1 MIRLWDLNRAT
12 VLSELLQ
19 DQGGAG
25 CVALSADGRRLAA
38 GSADGQVRLWEPE
51 SGRLI
56 GEWHAH
62 LGGVICLAFGLDGHA
77 LATGGRDGA
86 VVLWDLARLK
96 ELKRFSSHAGA
107 VSAVAFSPRG
117 DILLTGGEDM
127 TIRIRE
133 TVTGNEQ
140 GRLRGHAGAV
150 TALAH
155 SPVGRLAA
163 SGGWDRSVRIWDLT
177 TGLSKNLSGVGGG
190 VRAIAFSPDGKEL
203 FTGGGKIVRTWE
215 PTSGRPLR
223 QFAALPSAVL
233 SSALLADGSTFA
245 VGTADGMI
253 RLLDIAT
260 GAERNHLEG
269 HRGPVVSLS
278 SGARGRLLVSASSGA
293 SISTRGP
300 PVARQT
306 VAPDVLADSASPSA
320 PIDLDQ
326 IWIDLAGGPR
336 QALAALRVL
345 GTDPSMAVE
354 LVRERLAPAAD
365 AVGAISNGGS
375 PSAEELREIR
385 AVDLLARLGTEEAR
399 EVLSALASGR
409 PDAVLTD
416 AAKSALV
423 RIGGAQN

>member
-38 GSADGQVRLWEPE
+38 GSADGQVRLWDPE
-51 SGRLI
+51 SSRLI
-56 GEWHAH
+56 GDWQAH
-62 LGGVICLAFGLDGHA
+62 PGGVMCMAFGLDGHA
-77 LATGGRDGA
+77 LATGGRDGS

-96 ELKRFSSHAGA
+96 ELKRFSSHAGP

-140 GRLRGHAGAV
+140 GRLRGHASAV

-203 FTGGGKIVRTWE
+203 FTGGGKVVRTWE

-223 QFAALPSAVL
+223 QFAALPSVVL
-233 SSALLADGSTFA
+233 SSSLLADGSTFV
-245 VGTADGMI
+245 VGTADGII
-253 RLLDIAT
+253 RLLDVASGT
-260 GAERNHLEG
+260 ERNHLEG
-269 HRGPVVSLS
+269 HRGPVISLS
-278 SGARGRLLVSASSGA
+278 SGAQGRLLVSASSGA
-293 SISTRGP
+293 SISTRSS
-300 PVARQT
+300 PVGRQAIASG
-306 VAPDVLADSASPSA
+306 VVADSATVST

-326 IWIDLAGGPR
+326 IWNDLAGGPR
-336 QALAALRVL
+336 QALTALRIL
-345 GTDPSMAVE
+345 GTDPSLAVE
-354 LVRERLAPAAD
+354 LVRERLAPAED
-365 AVGAISNGGS
+365 AEGAINNGVAN
-375 PSAEELREIR
+375 SAEELRQIR
-385 AVDLLARLGTEEAR
+385 AVELLARLGTEDAR

-423 RIGGAQN
+423 RIGGAPS